1 MKDRKPDPIRGALAG
16 LAAGLAASFAMGMA
30 QRLFAAIGPKQASDG
45 DPATVKAAN
54 KVSRAAAGRSIE
66 KEHKEA
72 AGGTV
77 HYATGAALGLAYG
90 IAAEYRPEVT
100 AGHGAVFGVA
110 TSLALDEAGVPLAG
124 LGKPP
129 WQAPLSSHAF
139 GLASHF
145 VFGLA
150 AEGARRAL
158 RHRPAGVHGGDA
170 IG

>member
-1 MKDRKPDPIRGALAG
+1 MTRRKPDPIRGALAG
-16 LAAGLAASFAMGMA
+16 VAAGLVASFVMSQA
-30 QRLFAAIGPKQASDG
+30 QKAIAAIGAKTGSG

-54 KVSRAAAGRSIE
+54 KLSRATTGRSIE
-66 KEHKEA
+66 KEQKEG
-72 AGGTV
+72 AGEAV

-90 IAAEYRPEVT
+90 LAAEYRPEVT
-100 AGHGAVFGVA
+100 AGAGTAFGAA
-110 TSLALDEAGVPLAG
+110 TSVVLDEAGGPLAG

-129 WQAPLSSHAF
+129 WQAPLASQAF

-150 AEGARRAL
+150 AEGTRRAL
-158 RHRPAGVHGGDA
+158 RHRPSGVQADDA